1 MYRIRP
7 QHTAVISDKLITR
20 RETYKHSPT
29 SSCYHYDASFLF
41 FFQILSGMVIALAT
55 DLINRHH
62 TDSQI
67 HRGLLTRGWWRRFIR
82 RHPSL
87 TMKTPAA
94 LEQSRAQQ
102 AGPHIFNEWF
112 KLLQTTMQELKI
124 TSGSQIWNADETG
137 FKLDPLPRK
146 VVCDKKQK
154 NLSQQVQHTNDHI
167 TVHICVN
174 AAGRALPPHVIY
186 SRKQLRSG
194 LKVAQTTY
202 SSHACPRGR

>member
-1 MYRIRP
+1 M
-7 QHTAVISDKLITR
+7 
-20 RETYKHSPT
+20 
-29 SSCYHYDASFLF
+29 
-41 FFQILSGMVIALAT
+41 
-55 DLINRHH
+55 NRHH

-94 LEQSRAQQ
+94 SEQSRAQQ

-112 KLLQTTMQELKI
+112 KLLEATMQELKI

-154 NLSQQVQHTNDHI
+154 NLPQQVHHTNDHI

-194 LKVAQTTY
+194 LLEGGPDDTLFSCSPKGSMTGPLYLDWFEVFLKHTSRDQAQV
-202 SSHACPRGR
+202 SSYNRSLSESIQKTI